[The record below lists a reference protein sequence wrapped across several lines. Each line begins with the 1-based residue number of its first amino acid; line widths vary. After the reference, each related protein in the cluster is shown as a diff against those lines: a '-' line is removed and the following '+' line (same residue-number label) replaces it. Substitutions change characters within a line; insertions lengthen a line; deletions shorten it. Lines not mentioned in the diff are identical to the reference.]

1 VSLVFVEK
9 SDVADDNDDSS
20 LKSAAHYLQPFV
32 DIIAERYGM
41 CVSILMV
48 GPIGEH
54 GGGIEMRR

>member
-1 VSLVFVEK
+1 MRSGV
-9 SDVADDNDDSS
+9 NRIGNRS

-54 GGGIEMRR
+54 GGQIEMRR